1 MHDARARTTVVLAAV
16 LASVLPRSAV
26 ADAISVRMLTSVPAG
41 QQPKLIVI
49 AAEPVAEVEVQLTRD
64 DGKVIDEAIGT
75 LAAGASRD
83 IVLDGKP
90 GKHQYTGRIRCTS
103 GGRQLSNQIS
113 FETVVAGVLSVSLDK
128 ARVDLPRGRLELMV
142 SIPEGNVALRIF
154 SATDN
159 AVLVEDEQS
168 FSEHA
173 ATEPLVVKWDP
184 PGKGAEIGRIDV
196 RVSDPAGAFQAFSLF
211 PWSVLIPHEE
221 VTFATDSAAI
231 AASEAPKLQ
240 TSLARI
246 SDALEKY
253 KDLGAIKLYIAGHT
267 DTVGAAKYN
276 LALSLKRAQ
285 TIAAWFRKM
294 GLALPIAFEGYG
306 EQALRIATPDNTD
319 EPRNR
324 WVDYIL
330 SVEEPVLRA
339 TDFKPVWKSL
349 K

>member
-49 AAEPVAEVEVQLTRD
+49 ATEPVAEVEVQLTRD

-103 GGRQLSNQIS
+103 GGRPLANQIS
-113 FETVVAGVLSVSLDK
+113 FETAVAGVLSVSLDK
-128 ARVDLPRGRLELMV
+128 SRVDLPRGRLELMV
-142 SIPEGNVALRIF
+142 SIPEGSVALKVF
-154 SATDN
+154 SATDSS
-159 AVLVEDEQS
+159 VLIEDEQS

-211 PWSVLIPHEE
+211 PWSVSIPHEE

-246 SDALEKY
+246 NDALEKY
-253 KDLGAIKLYIAGHT
+253 RDLGAIKLYIAGHT

-285 TIAAWFRKM
+285 AIAAWFRKM

-324 WVDYIL
+324 RVDYIL
-330 SVEEPVLRA
+330 SVEDPVLRA
-339 TDFKPVWKSL
+339 TDFKPVWKAL

>member
-1 MHDARARTTVVLAAV
+1 MHDARARTMVVLAAV

-103 GGRQLSNQIS
+103 GDRTLSNQIA
-113 FETVVAGVLSVSLDK
+113 FETVVAGVLTVSLDK
-128 ARVDLPRGRLELMV
+128 SRVDLPRGRLELMV
-142 SIPEGNVALRIF
+142 SIPEGNLALRIF

-196 RVSDPAGAFQAFSLF
+196 RVWDAAAAFQISLF

-221 VTFATDSAAI
+221 VTI
-231 AASEAPKLQ
+231 AAE
-240 TSLARI
+240 
-246 SDALEKY
+246 
-253 KDLGAIKLYIAGHT
+253 
-267 DTVGAAKYN
+267 
-276 LALSLKRAQ
+276 
-285 TIAAWFRKM
+285 
-294 GLALPIAFEGYG
+294 
-306 EQALRIATPDNTD
+306 
-319 EPRNR
+319 
-324 WVDYIL
+324 
-330 SVEEPVLRA
+330 SVA
-339 TDFKPVWKSL
+339 N
-349 K
+349 